1 MINLDEADT
10 GFQYVMQAYKI
21 GGPYMNLITIFGLL
35 SLGIA
40 LWKVVQIVL
49 KRNMNTRFLDLVKM
63 SGLVALALGLL
74 SQVIGIVEALEAIKV
89 AADISPEIVM
99 NGAIMSFYAPIWG
112 LIVFVLSMLLYYTM
126 KTVIKAR
133 IQGSN

>member
-35 SLGIA
+35 SLGIT